1 MIVKRQCAVVSLG
14 ALLVLVLSANV
25 YFVYIIVDD
34 TAPYG
39 SATSHV
45 SGGKSERSRPYT
57 LLSRGEQVA
66 PGFYRNTTMTA
77 AYHIEAKLASL
88 PLKYRTI
95 SPRHGR
101 LLQQLLE
108 PMNKST
114 TVDTSQWAI
123 AAKWVNAREV
133 MPAWAPQ
140 LGSMLHTLCSSR
152 ILHADNALQGTQ
164 LKLILT
170 LAGGQR
176 AIFKPQWYSREAIIQ
191 GPVYAGKDRHN
202 AEVAAFHLSL
212 ALGLRRCP
220 LTVGRKLNLRREL
233 IPVASDNLLDTFY
246 QEGNNTCFY
255 GVCYYCSPQDPVCAQ
270 KDVLEGA
277 LIMWLSPGKLKKLRS
292 PWQRTYKAGVAASFG
307 NPHLDHVDILAP
319 LYQCC
324 ILRKSTWQRL
334 RQFSGGVLGSTLGAL
349 LEHSH
354 ISPVLA
360 AAHLRALDRRLM
372 TTFAAVEQC
381 FSRYGRSSVLL
392 S

>member
-45 SGGKSERSRPYT
+45 S
-57 LLSRGEQVA
+57 
-66 PGFYRNTTMTA
+66 
-77 AYHIEAKLASL
+77 
-88 PLKYRTI
+88 
-95 SPRHGR
+95 
-101 LLQQLLE
+101 
-108 PMNKST
+108 
-114 TVDTSQWAI
+114 
-123 AAKWVNAREV
+123 WVNAREV

-292 PWQRTYKAGVAASFG
+292 PWQRTYKAGVAARWELDEQYCDKVKASKLYRPDLSPRLLDLVDTALFDFLIDNGDRHHYEVFDNWSHSAVLLLDNGKSFG